1 MIEVLENATIVY
13 TDGVKEQFEAVY
25 LTDKRVITGRI
36 FKSNGTEEFKECGLH
51 SAVETGIEQLA
62 QDLPIDWTWWYALL
76 LEKVAPDVRPHP
88 AQPVQV

>member
-36 FKSNGTEEFKECGLH
+36 FKSNGTEEFKECGFI
-51 SAVETGIEQLA
+51 SKQNIIQ
-62 QDLPIDWTWWYALL
+62 IYNIM
-76 LEKVAPDVRPHP
+76 
-88 AQPVQV
+88 

>member
-36 FKSNGTEEFKECGLH
+36 FKSNGTEEFKECGFISKQNIIQIYNGSKRKLKYMR
-51 SAVETGIEQLA
+51 S
-62 QDLPIDWTWWYALL
+62 
-76 LEKVAPDVRPHP
+76 
-88 AQPVQV
+88 